1 MTLKRILLSIFILFS
16 TSLFASDIPIIFIH
30 GHKSEARPEGS
41 NDEPNNKRLG
51 GWGTWYPREVDGS
64 FDYHT
69 AMTRIVSQNYG
80 GYQYGLTADGSPAKF
95 CDINTNLMSN
105 QGSKRIYNFSY
116 YHPNGNPGVISLSE
130 ESIQVYFAQA
140 EEADSLK
147 INSLKKQKLF
157 FAAEDNWIP
166 PSWPNE
172 SSCISLGC
180 CLMPLGGCLIGRE
193 ALKKEARPESLQS
206 IKQPKFSIGISYSP
220 GIAYTGTELAHPSRF
235 SPFPDPGKLPEAIIA
250 HLYLNNRVELGI
262 GYFVNPKWCLET
274 NAAYMWTRLNERNP
288 WFSPKGKSWGESTS
302 RCYWEI
308 STFSG
313 TMGLSYYPVNRKNSG
328 YIEGGLEY
336 NVSEGLSYGEFRRYY
351 SPDTVECLKG
361 TAMRRGKGFGLFL
374 NIGFARTVTRNISF
388 NVSLILRSSLAKEYK
403 WELPSWAVLDGPI
416 TYSFSG
422 LYLKIGFSYILLK
435 QQAKKEEK

>member
-51 GWGTWYPREVDGS
+51 GWGTWYPRTYHGS

-193 ALKKEARPESLQS
+193 ALKKGARPESLQA

-220 GIAYTGTELAHPSRF
+220 GIAYTGDQLHGHLPYGIGI
-235 SPFPDPGKLPEAIIA
+235 PPPEAFFA
-250 HLYLNNRVELGI
+250 WLYLNNRLEIDAKYYLDTHWALGI
-262 GYFVNPKWCLET
+262 GGG
-274 NAAYMWTRLNERNP
+274 YMWTRLNGRNP
-288 WFSPKGKSWGESTS
+288 WFFPKSSLEGELWFAGY
-302 RCYWEI
+302 RYWEI

-313 TMGLSYYPVNRKNSG
+313 TMGLSYYLVNRKNSG

-336 NVSEGLSYGEFRRYY
+336 NVSEGLSYGEWYMHY
-351 SPDTVECLKG
+351 PPDTVEYLKG
-361 TAMRRGKGFGLFL
+361 TAMRRGKGMGLFL
-374 NIGFARTVTRNISF
+374 NIGFARPITRNISF

-403 WELPSWAVLDGPI
+403 WELPSWAVLYEPI
-416 TYSFSG
+416 TYSFTG